1 MKGTILLVEDE
12 ADTRELLGRAL
23 ERAGYRVLA
32 ARDAREGVE
41 RAVESR
47 SVDLVVTDVVLGNDD
62 RGGLRLMTELR
73 ARDIRAPVVVI
84 TAYADVEKVKI
95 ALNEGAAYLLEKPFR
110 AAELLEAIDRVR
122 SQEGVSGAVEQILS
136 RAHLTEKERTVARHL
151 LNGLSSSEIADLE
164 KNSPKTIRQHVTQI
178 YAKCGVSSRAEFF
191 RLVYVPAPRPVPVTL
206 RPVRATPPHAL
217 TPRHRLRPRLAHP
230 LQSEP
235 P

>member
-1 MKGTILLVEDE
+1 M
-12 ADTRELLGRAL
+12 
-23 ERAGYRVLA
+23 
-32 ARDAREGVE
+32 
-41 RAVESR
+41 
-47 SVDLVVTDVVLGNDD
+47 VTDVVLGNDD

-191 RLVYVPAPRPVPVTL
+191 RLVYVR
-206 RPVRATPPHAL
+206 
-217 TPRHRLRPRLAHP
+217 
-230 LQSEP
+230 
-235 P
+235 